1 MVIFAKPNN
10 SRIKKLHQIKE
21 NIVLRRLVPTSGQF
35 AVVCQ
40 KKNSKIDKNPKMF
53 RKFRA
58 FEANKI
64 APVENFHTVR
74 KSIKL
79 RFFLESLDGRGKIGS
94 EKIAFN

>member
-1 MVIFAKPNN
+1 MVIFAKPNI
-10 SRIKKLHQIKE
+10 SRINNFHQIKE

-35 AVVCQ
+35 AVVCE
-40 KKNSKIDKNPKMF
+40 KKNSKIDKNPKNF

-64 APVENFHTVR
+64 APVENIR
-74 KSIKL
+74 KE
-79 RFFLESLDGRGKIGS
+79 FRGKLGS